1 MALNFHIINEYLF
14 HFDSLINKEQEEYN
28 KVQKEKDKW
37 IQESMKYLDRWYVV
51 LISSLFVC
59 ILSILFIFSAGFKFI
74 FISGNAMCYIKIG
87 YFLSFAL
94 IVLSGFK
101 LSNHEDD
108 MKSTFKYYNDCDNF
122 AELKQYKKDTLGYLQ
137 FIISYM
143 GQLNVSQTGL
153 VQQIRNDLEN
163 HQYKEAR
170 NNFKY
175 LLETISL

>member
-87 YFLSFAL
+87 YFLSFSL

-108 MKSTFKYYNDCDNF
+108 MKSTIKYYNDYNNF
-122 AELKQYKKDTLGYLQ
+122 VELKQYKKDTLEYLK
-137 FIISYM
+137 FITDNI
-143 GQLNVSQTGL
+143 GQLNTSQTKL
-153 VQQIRNDLEN
+153 AQQIVINVN
-163 HQYKEAR
+163 NYQYKEAR